1 MPRTVCA
8 VLFYGTLAAVTA
20 GVVLAGLASWGEA
33 LVFWLLAL
41 LLYPLDR
48 FLLYLAGWGPRPP
61 SDQDR
66 T

>member
-1 MPRTVCA
+1 MRRTACA
-8 VLFYGTLAAVTA
+8 VLPYGTLAAVTA
-20 GVVLAGLASWGEA
+20 GVVLAGSASWGEA
-33 LVFWLLAL
+33 VAFWLLAL

-48 FLLYLAGWGPRPP
+48 FLLYPAGWGPRPP